1 MISTELSIV
10 LGKQFHFLWCS
21 ILTLPE
27 HYEKNGGSGKT
38 GHCEGRAPLK
48 KVYPSFFY
56 PLRPFKLKKHEWLVN
71 SKISREPYYRAWTI
85 KVNKSRYIALFMVS
99 GSIKKFSSIY
109 CVNIYFSQSIF
120 NYRFSIFFQ

>member
-38 GHCEGRAPLK
+38 GHCERRVPLK
-48 KVYPSFFY
+48 KVYPSLFFY
-56 PLRPFKLKKHEWLVN
+56 PLRPFKLKEHEWLVN
-71 SKISREPYYRAWTI
+71 SKISTGPYYRAWTNVSKDKRKKMLSEVFTLWSNEMEDSVFI
-85 KVNKSRYIALFMVS
+85 KTEDTI
-99 GSIKKFSSIY
+99 GKF
-109 CVNIYFSQSIF
+109 CLWL
-120 NYRFSIFFQ
+120 